1 MNYPNNQESQPST
14 GQSAHGDTT
23 TTRRTVGLVGHCAPD
38 AAYLRLAVMKA
49 VKNAPDVQ
57 VVAVDDQ
64 AELEKLLAQGV
75 DLLLI
80 NRQLEYGFESD
91 QGVELI
97 RRLRTRYP
105 GLKMMLVSNYRD
117 AQEEASLAGALPG
130 FGKREIGSP
139 RVTQLL
145 RAALGCD

>member
-1 MNYPNNQESQPST
+1 MSIRNNQEPQPSA
-14 GQSAHGDTT
+14 GQSARGDTT
-23 TTRRTVGLVGHCAPD
+23 AARRMVGLVGHCPPD

-64 AELEKLLAQGV
+64 AELEKLLPQGV

-80 NRQLEYGFESD
+80 NRQLEYGFVSEH
-91 QGVELI
+91 GVELI
-97 RRLRTRYP
+97 RRLRARYP

-117 AQEEASLAGALPG
+117 AQEAASLAGALPG

-145 RAALGCD
+145 RAALGWD